1 MNTHS
6 LPTPAHAPLRP
17 TRVAGLA
24 DVVLFVLIAYAL
36 MWAALLAYVVP
47 NWGSLTTAEAFPYAM
62 IGQFGPTLA
71 ALGLTARRE
80 GWSGVRALL
89 GHLLAT
95 RFPLRWWV
103 VATWVLGL
111 IFLAVSVIIG
121 ASLSLGETMA
131 WLVTRWPVV
140 LLPVFGVANALLGA
154 GPIGEEIAW
163 RGYLQPRL
171 IDRWSPARSSVVLGL
186 IWSFWHLPAF
196 FIPDWRHGLDLPLY
210 VVLYPVSTIVISYGM
225 YYLWKNTGGS
235 LLAAVLFHGCLNWAA
250 SSLQPAFVNPVVLY
264 LGTITVAGVWGLIA
278 RRLDDRSLPANPYAT
293 IPRA

>member
-24 DVVLFVLIAYAL
+24 DVVLFILIAYAL

-47 NWGSLTTAEAFPYAM
+47 NWGSLTQAEALPYAM

-71 ALGLTARRE
+71 ALGLTARKG
-80 GWSGVRALL
+80 GWRGIRSLL
-89 GHLLAT
+89 GRLLAA

-103 VATWVLGL
+103 VATWLLGL
-111 IFLAVSVIIG
+111 VFLAVSVVIG
-121 ASLSLGETMA
+121 ASVSLGETMA

-140 LLPVFGVANALLGA
+140 LLPVFGALQLLGA

-171 IDRWSPARSSVVLGL
+171 IDRWSPALSSVVLGL

-196 FIPDWRHGLDLPLY
+196 FIPDWRHGLELPLF
-210 VVLYPVSTIVISYGM
+210 VVLHPLSTIVISYGM

-235 LLAAVLFHGCLNWAA
+235 LLVAVLFHGCLNWAA
-250 SSLQPAFVNPVVLY
+250 NSLQPEFVDPVVLY
-264 LGTITVAGVWGLIA
+264 LGKIAVFGLWALIA
-278 RRLDDRSLPANPYAT
+278 RRLDDRSLPANPYAAT
-293 IPRA
+293 SRA